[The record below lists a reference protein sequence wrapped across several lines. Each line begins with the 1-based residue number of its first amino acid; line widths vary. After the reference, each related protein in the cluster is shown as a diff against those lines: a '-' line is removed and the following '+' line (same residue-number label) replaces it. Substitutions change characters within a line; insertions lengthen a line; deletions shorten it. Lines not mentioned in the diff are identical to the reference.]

1 MNRKPFQGIWNII
14 RFNRQFYITAIILIA
29 VLLMS
34 YSYWPKKLQIPLL
47 VVVSVSTLTII
58 VSLAVSYYIYDY
70 SDLYEMK
77 WLPKNQR
84 GHILN
89 VHSGFDETSEIIKAK
104 HPNSTL
110 FICDFYDPNKHTEIS
125 IERARKAYPINP
137 ETIAIPTDKLPFE
150 DNTFEI
156 VIACLSAHEIRNAD
170 ERIMFSKELHRVAKS
185 DGQVFVTEHLRDS
198 YNFLA
203 YTIGFFHFHSRNTW
217 LKTFEDSK
225 FRVVEESKT
234 TPFVTTFVLEK
245 NGNSL

>member
-1 MNRKPFQGIWNII
+1 MA
-14 RFNRQFYITAIILIA
+14 AIIIISI
-29 VLLMS
+29 LLMS
-34 YSYWPKKLQIPLL
+34 YSYWPKTLQVPLL
-47 VVVSVSTLTII
+47 VTVSVVCLTSI
-58 VSLAVSYYIYDY
+58 VSLSVSYYIYDY

-84 GHILN
+84 GIILN

-104 HPNSTL
+104 HPHAKL
-110 FICDFYDPNKHTEIS
+110 FISDFYDADKHTEIS

-137 ETIAIPTDKLPFE
+137 ETIAISTDKLPFE

-170 ERIMFSKELHRVAKS
+170 ERIVFFKELHRVAKTNA
-185 DGQVFVTEHLRDS
+185 QVFVTEHLRDR

-217 LKTFEDSK
+217 LKTFEHSK
-225 FRVVEESKT
+225 FQIVKEKKI